1 MNASLLI
8 IGTIAGVILGYAL
21 GFFFSHRNTFQIAVG
36 LSDIENALRSVNDM
50 LNPESNDRTDAQIT
64 ADAVEQ
70 LEAFKE
76 KHSPL
81 KDLAFYRVHLPMFVC
96 APSPEKAY
104 GTAKKSLKKLD
115 GVLCKT
121 GAIDEKN
128 VYVEQVTEEDVNLA
142 YGEEDE
148 E

>member
-8 IGTIAGVILGYAL
+8 IGTAAGVILGYAL

-36 LSDIENALRSVNDM
+36 LSDIENALRSVNGM
-50 LNPESNDRTDAQIT
+50 LNPGTDDRTDAQVA

-70 LEAFKE
+70 LDAFKE
-76 KHSPL
+76 RHSPL

-96 APSPEKAY
+96 ASDPAKAY
-104 GTAKKSLKKLD
+104 GMARKSLKKLD

-128 VYVEQVTEEDVNLA
+128 VYVEQVSEEDVNLA
-142 YGEEDE
+142 YIEGDE